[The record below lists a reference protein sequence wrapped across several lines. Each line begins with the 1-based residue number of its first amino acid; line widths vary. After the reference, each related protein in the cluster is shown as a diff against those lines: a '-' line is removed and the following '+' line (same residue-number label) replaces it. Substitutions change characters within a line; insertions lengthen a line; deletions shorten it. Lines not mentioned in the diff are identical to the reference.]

1 MRERKVSVHEVAVD
15 DAVVEV
21 IAGIEKD
28 GDGFMQN

>member
-1 MRERKVSVHEVAVD
+1 MRERKASVHEVAVD